1 MSELAGEWQVDGEC
15 GAEILELK
23 ADGNYTYTIAFSDGE
38 RVTDTGRWTVTPKRE
53 LLEGAHIQLQNA
65 LEPWPPSGEN
75 SGRSHRVDRQLETV
89 WEWGRPM
96 LSFNPDL
103 EGFTRTR

>member
-1 MSELAGEWQVDGEC
+1 MSELAGKWHVDSEC
-15 GAEILELK
+15 GSEILELK
-23 ADGNYTYTIAFSDGE
+23 GDGSYTYTVAFPGGE
-38 RVTDTGRWTVTPKRE
+38 RVSDTGRWTITPKTE
-53 LLEGAHIQLQNA
+53 LLEGAHIRLQNA
-65 LEPWPPSGEN
+65 LEPCSPSGE
-75 SGRSHRVDRQLETV
+75 SMGRSHRADRQFETI